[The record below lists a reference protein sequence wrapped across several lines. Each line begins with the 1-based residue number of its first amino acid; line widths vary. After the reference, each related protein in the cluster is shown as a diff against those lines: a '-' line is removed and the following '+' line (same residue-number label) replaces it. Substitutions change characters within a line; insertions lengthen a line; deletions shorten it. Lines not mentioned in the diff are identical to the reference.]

1 MIIDFKGL
9 LDSMEDNEI
18 TTIANE
24 ARPGDNYLFNAILP
38 ERMRRGY
45 HAKAGSMTIRSTMA
59 KLVGMDSPYPR
70 GGVMTSSSFEHR
82 IAKVATEQPFPE
94 EYLRE
99 LRELVND
106 LFNNTDDGEQ
116 QILET
121 MYNFTNKLLV
131 QPHLDTAEWM
141 RAQALITGQIDWQ
154 SDDIHLNVDY
164 GIPVGHFLTARTGND
179 GYGGSTSKFWADW
192 HAAQKLLRNRVK
204 AVFMNTHTLQTIM
217 YNPVNNLKPVRV
229 DDVAGVFEFQRYIT
243 VNGVNVVS
251 EDIRDRISIFTYDD
265 AGEVL
270 DPTDPTGGGTVL
282 IPFVPDGA
290 ITMVGTPDT
299 REFVIGSGSTDES
312 KNTPITL
319 GYTHVGP
326 TEEGNGRLGRWATAY
341 VPQGSEWMFIGKSAA
356 NLLPVI
362 EKPSLIVNM
371 TTDIVS

>member
-9 LDSMEDNEI
+9 LDAMDDNEI

-24 ARPGDNYLFNAILP
+24 ARPGDNYLLNAVLP
-38 ERMRRGY
+38 ERKRRGY
-45 HAKAGSMTIRSTMA
+45 HAKAGSMTIKSTMA

-82 IAKVATEQPFPE
+82 LAKIATEQPFPE

-106 LFNNTDDGEQ
+106 IFNNTQDDHAQ
-116 QILET
+116 VLET
-121 MYNFTNKLLV
+121 MFNFTNKLLV

-141 RAQALITGQIDWQ
+141 RAQALITGEIDWQ
-154 SDDIHLNVDY
+154 SDDIHLEVDY
-164 GIPVGHFLTARTGND
+164 GIPAANFLTARTGND
-179 GYGGSTSKFWADW
+179 GYGGSTSKFWTDW
-192 HAAQKLLRNRVK
+192 HAAQRILKNRVQ
-204 AVFMNTHTLQTIM
+204 AVFMNTNTLQTIM
-217 YNPVNNLKPVRV
+217 YNPENDLKPVRV
-229 DDVAGVFEFQRYIT
+229 DDQAGVFEFQRYVL

-251 EDIRDRISIFTYDD
+251 EDIRDRITIFTYDD

-270 DPTDPTGGGTVL
+270 DASDPTSGATTL

-290 ITMVGTPDT
+290 ICMIGRPDT

-312 KNTPITL
+312 KNTPLTL
-319 GYTHVGP
+319 GYTHIGP
-326 TEEGNGRLGRWATAY
+326 TEEGNGRLGRWANAF
-341 VPQGSEWMFIGKSAA
+341 VPQGKEWMFVGQSVT

-362 EKPSLIVNM
+362 NKPELIVNL
-371 TTDIVS
+371 TTDVV